1 MTLEEAV
8 LPATSAL
15 FFGSQYV
22 PQKRLGEVNTGH
34 YNLSMAIG
42 IVITSAIIF
51 SIIFSLEMPSLNW
64 IPMIVAFLSG
74 IIWGIGNRLSIS
86 GVNRIGMSK
95 ATIMFNLTSV
105 FSFIFGI
112 LFYAEPVGIYKLI
125 GMPIIICGAITVA
138 AITGEEKKEL
148 NWAGIMIAVVASF
161 IFSIFNTFCNE
172 SMSSHINPTV
182 PYYVLAFLLSIGSL
196 VANLLLNCTPKK
208 VKEWLGEKPRFHYW
222 AISGGVI
229 WASGIFISLYALG
242 TYGMSFTVPI
252 IQTVLLI
259 VSAIWGILYFK
270 EIHRGK
276 GLILFLFGA
285 GISIAGIIV
294 FSL

>member
-1 MTLEEAV
+1 MTIEEAI
-8 LPATSAL
+8 LPTTSAL

-22 PQKRLGEVNTGH
+22 PQKKLGEVNTGH

-42 IVITSAIIF
+42 IIITSSIIF
-51 SIIFSLEMPSLNW
+51 SILFLVEMPSLNW
-64 IPMIVAFLSG
+64 IPMVVAFLSG

-95 ATIMFNLTSV
+95 ATIMFNFTSV
-105 FSFIFGI
+105 FSFIIGI
-112 LFYAEPVGIYKLI
+112 MFYAEPVGIYKLI
-125 GMPIIICGAITVA
+125 GMPIIICGAIIVA
-138 AITGEEKKEL
+138 AITGEENKKF
-148 NWAGIMIAVVASF
+148 NWAGVMIAIIASF
-161 IFSIFNTFCNE
+161 IFSIFNTFSNE

-182 PYYVLAFLLSIGSL
+182 PYYVLALLLSIGSL
-196 VANLLLNCTPKK
+196 VTNLLLNCTPKRMK
-208 VKEWLGEKPRFHYW
+208 AWLGKPSKFHYW
-222 AISGGVI
+222 AISGGII

-270 EIHRGK
+270 EIHQGK
-276 GLILFLFGA
+276 SLILFLIGA
-285 GISIAGIIV
+285 GVSIAGIIV